1 MQNNIINIFKVF
13 AIVGVLISALA
24 AILLIWD
31 FSASQEIKES
41 LQKGVLVAGTLAI
54 TSIAVIFIAK
64 LGKKD

>member
-13 AIVGVLISALA
+13 AIVSVLISALA
-24 AILLIWD
+24 AILLILD

-41 LQKGVLVAGTLAI
+41 LQKGLLVAGTLAI